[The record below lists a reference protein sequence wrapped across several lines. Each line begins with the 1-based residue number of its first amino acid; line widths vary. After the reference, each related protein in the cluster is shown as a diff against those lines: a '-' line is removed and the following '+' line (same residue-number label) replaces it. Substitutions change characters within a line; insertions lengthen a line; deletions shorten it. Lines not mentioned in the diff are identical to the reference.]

1 MDWRRADDSLPA
13 GHRGECAVRL
23 QQFLVA
29 ALLDDAAFGED
40 DDVVHRRERRE
51 PMDDANDGAMLG
63 QRVDGRLHFGL
74 GRASTADISI
84 RWLDGKVE
92 NFRSVPAG
100 EIVTIEEGKGI
111 VREQP
116 YSAIKK

>member
-1 MDWRRADDSLPA
+1 MNRSAALRCGSMETTSRRAGSESGAPTRFMVPMCVQSWRSRLPMDWRRADDSLPA

-51 PMDDANDGAMLG
+51 PMGDANDGAMLG
-63 QRVDGRLHFGL
+63 QRV
-74 GRASTADISI
+74 
-84 RWLDGKVE
+84 
-92 NFRSVPAG
+92 
-100 EIVTIEEGKGI
+100 
-111 VREQP
+111 
-116 YSAIKK
+116 